1 MWMGKGCKVIFPNNE
16 EAGIT
21 VSFPASP
28 AGNARQVEFFLRPKP
43 VVTLVDLSDPM
54 VVGMATRGYAGLY
67 SQEMT
72 QEEFEKYWA
81 ELDLTKL
88 KTPLEMVHA
97 TFLIKR
103 VTRSFTHQMV
113 RYRIGTSFVQ
123 ESMRFSVQ
131 DTAGILVPTEVSHDP
146 AALDK
151 YVAVITETMRAYWGL
166 IDRGGKTEDA
176 RSLLPHAI
184 TTNLFGQFSLL
195 TLASIYKQRTCC
207 QAQEGEWGAVV
218 GAMRRELVKK
228 SEKCAEVLRTPW
240 QEPNV
245 FGCGFGASFDRPC
258 IHQAAFDRNAK
269 IFFDSKKGAI

>member
-1 MWMGKGCKVIFPNNE
+1 MILPMNE
-16 EAGIT
+16 DAGVS

-28 AGNARQVEFFLRPKP
+28 AGKPRRVDFFTRPKP
-43 VVTLVDLSDPM
+43 LVTLVDLSDPR

-72 QEEFEKYWA
+72 EDEFAQYWA

-131 DTAGILVPTEVSHDP
+131 DTAGILVPTEVAVDHI
-146 AALDK
+146 ALK
-151 YVAVITETMRAYWGL
+151 SYVETVSATMRAYWGM
-166 IDRGGKTEDA
+166 IDAGGKTEDA

-184 TTNLFGQFSLL
+184 TTNLFAQFSLL
-195 TLASIYKQRTCC
+195 TLANIYKQRTCC

-218 GAMRRELVKK
+218 GAMRKELAKK
-228 SEKCAEVLRTPW
+228 SDKCAEALRTPW
-240 QEPNV
+240 QEPGV
-245 FGCGFGASFDRPC
+245 FGCGYGASFDRPC
-258 IHQAAFDRNAK
+258 IHQAVFDRNFERYK
-269 IFFDSKKGAI
+269 ETRP

>member
-1 MWMGKGCKVIFPNNE
+1 MIFPSNDD
-16 EAGIT
+16 AGVS

-28 AGNARQVEFFLRPKP
+28 AGKPRQVDFFLRPKP
-43 VVTLVDLSDPM
+43 LVTLVDLNDPM
-54 VVGMATRGYAGLY
+54 VVGMATRGYAGMY

-72 QEEFEKYWA
+72 EGEFALYWA

-131 DTAGILVPTEVSHDP
+131 DSAGILVPNEVSSDP
-146 AALDK
+146 VALEK
-151 YVAVITETMRAYWGL
+151 YVEIMTATMRAYWAM
-166 IDRGGKTEDA
+166 IDAGGKTEDA

-218 GAMRRELVKK
+218 GAMRRELLKK

-240 QEPNV
+240 QEPGV

-258 IHQAAFDRNAK
+258 IHQAAFDRNFEKYQEARP
-269 IFFDSKKGAI
+269 